1 MSNIQDII
9 SKALAWWSKKHA
21 ASTVQCQGIYF
32 SMLMETAE
40 CRLSYLSTRPIT
52 QFYGNKMLKN
62 GRGQTQLTHT
72 PKRRIYTKKQLS
84 FHGL

>member
-52 QFYGNKMLKN
+52 QFFGNKMLKN
-62 GRGQTQLTHT
+62 GRGANATDTYAQEKNL
-72 PKRRIYTKKQLS
+72 R
-84 FHGL
+84 

>member
-32 SMLMETAE
+32 SMLMETV
-40 CRLSYLSTRPIT
+40 
-52 QFYGNKMLKN
+52 
-62 GRGQTQLTHT
+62 QTELF
-72 PKRRIYTKKQLS
+72 IYTPNYAILR
-84 FHGL
+84 